1 MISYI
6 KMTSSSFVFSNSP
19 SIFSMAQSETAGEQK
34 SQKHKNPF
42 DISEISMSVAEI
54 TSKRANISSPEASVI
69 IGQNYYIYKSKVLFI
84 ARVREEPNSHLVCLN
99 GNQIPHYIHAMIN
112 DEEIE
117 LEVPR
122 HEFFYLNNHKTVP
135 GNKVS
140 KPDFIETYGETF
152 YEIKQITSDDGWTIK
167 VTAFTAVEGI
177 KKIIIVVMDEIR
189 SIEFYDCGFVR
200 VKISEGEEYLIRDYF
215 NGSEPFLEAFPVIT
229 DIL

>member
-1 MISYI
+1 MA
-6 KMTSSSFVFSNSP
+6 SSSHSIFSNSP
-19 SIFSMAQSETAGEQK
+19 SIFPAIESETDNEQK

-42 DISEISMSVAEI
+42 DVSEMSMSVAEM
-54 TSKRANISSPEASVI
+54 TSKKANISSPEASVI

-99 GNQIPHYIHAMIN
+99 GNQIPHYIHVMIN

-122 HEFFYLNNHKTVP
+122 HEFYYLNNHKTVP

-140 KPDFIETYGETF
+140 KPDFIEMYGETF
-152 YEIKQITSDDGWTIK
+152 YEIKQIINDEGWTTK

-177 KKIIIVVMDEIR
+177 KKIIIVVMEEIR
-189 SIEFYDCGFVR
+189 SIEFYDCGFAR

-215 NGSEPFLEAFPVIT
+215 NGTEPFLEAFPVIT
-229 DIL
+229 EIL